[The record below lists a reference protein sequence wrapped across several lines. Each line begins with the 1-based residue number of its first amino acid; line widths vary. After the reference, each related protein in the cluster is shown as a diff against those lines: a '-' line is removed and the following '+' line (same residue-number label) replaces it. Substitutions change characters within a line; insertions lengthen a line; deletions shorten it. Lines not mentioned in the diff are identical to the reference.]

1 MTKYSQELNTRLK
14 AYFKVRYDLI
24 ISDDEAD
31 LYLDSLAELV
41 SLFDDIAGDRASGPG
56 ER

>member
-1 MTKYSQELNTRLK
+1 MHKYSSQLRARLIG
-14 AYFKVRYDLI
+14 YFAHRFDI
-24 ISDDEAD
+24 TITDDEAD

-41 SLFDDIAGDRASGPG
+41 SLFDDIAGDRARGPD